1 MKFLLFGRLCLQ
13 PMPATR
19 WASSLKVASS
29 APHLTQ
35 HSKDEYSRTCT
46 APHRKSFHSTSPLAL
61 WLETP
66 RCRWVNRCA
75 VLLSAWGRGI
85 YRRKKGWYI
94 YARRYLVAGNT
105 SCTAHNAHVNVD
117 DICILHQQSVTTK
130 LSFAV
135 KQLGQTLTATRLRQL
150 HHRRSQRTCQRT

>member
-1 MKFLLFGRLCLQ
+1 MWATSASLCQLRQPQTFVLAASWHWTPCTVVFCRQRHCPTAVSARGVWLVAVCVSSCCVKFLLFGRLCLQ

-19 WASSLKVASS
+19 WASSLKVVSS

-94 YARRYLVAGNT
+94 YARR
-105 SCTAHNAHVNVD
+105 
-117 DICILHQQSVTTK
+117 
-130 LSFAV
+130 
-135 KQLGQTLTATRLRQL
+135 
-150 HHRRSQRTCQRT
+150 